1 MTGAMYAA
9 IAGLRTHMNKMNV
22 IGNNIANV
30 NTTGYKSQRT
40 IFKDAM
46 YTMYSNGSDGTEITG
61 GTNPSQ
67 IGYGS
72 MISSIDLNMGTG
84 TYNPGISTDCMIYGD
99 GFFLVGNKST
109 VNTLSPLDPNSTKNL
124 TLTRVGDFSFK
135 ADGYLSDSSGSVVYG
150 FLATGVDPVTGDP
163 IMSDQLVPIRLPR
176 METVYREGDEII
188 TQAEYEEAK
197 ADALEAAAGGDETA
211 LATFEATYSVTKEI
225 RYPVD
230 KSDDADDEDGYV
242 RLHDYLPV
250 DDEGN
255 IIGSE
260 LPFAQLDSVT
270 INAETGAITGT
281 TKDTDQLITIG
292 YLAIGNVTNP
302 NGVTHSEGF
311 YYTAGEG
318 SGDLQVSMLGGVAE
332 ELGINFVNGSLY
344 ASAVEEYNQY
354 AGDDEQILEGT
365 LQSEKLRITSAGG
378 TNLMTGGLEGSNVDL
393 ATEISEMITTQRGY
407 QANTRIITVTD
418 AMLEEL
424 VNMKR

>member
-30 NTTGYKSQRT
+30 NTTAYKSQRT
-40 IFKDAM
+40 VFKDAM
-46 YTMYSNGSDGTEITG
+46 YTMYSNGSDGNELTG

-99 GFFLVGNKST
+99 GFFLVGNKDT
-109 VNTLSPLDPNSTKNL
+109 VNTLSPLDPNSNKNL

-150 FLATGVDPVTGDP
+150 FLATGVNPDTGDP
-163 IMSDQLVPIRLPR
+163 MMSDQLVPIRLPR
-176 METVYREGDEII
+176 METVYRNGEDII
-188 TQAEYEEAK
+188 SMEDY
-197 ADALEAAAGGDETA
+197 ETA
-211 LATFEATYSVTKEI
+211 RQEALQDGSDEAIAEFEASYSVTKEI

-230 KSDDADDEDGYV
+230 RSTDADDDGGYV
-242 RLHDYLPV
+242 RLHDYEPV
-250 DDEGN
+250 DEDGN
-255 IIGSE
+255 LLGGV
-260 LPFAQLDSVT
+260 LPYAQLDSVT

-281 TKDTDQLITIG
+281 TKDTDQLVTIG

-332 ELGINFVNGSLY
+332 ELGMNYVNGSLY
-344 ASAVEEYNQY
+344 ETMREQYNQY
-354 AGDDEQILEGT
+354 APEDQRIDEEA

>member
-9 IAGLRTHMNKMNV
+9 IAGLKTHMNKMNV

-30 NTTGYKSQRT
+30 NTTAYKSQRT
-40 IFKDAM
+40 VFKDAM
-46 YTMYSNGSDGTEITG
+46 YTMYSSGSDGTEITG
-61 GTNPSQ
+61 GTNPAQ

-84 TYNPGISTDCMIYGD
+84 TYTPGIATDCMIYGD
-99 GFFLVGNKST
+99 GFFMVGDKTT
-109 VNTLSPLDPNSTKNL
+109 VNTLDPLDPNSSKNL

-150 FLATGVDPVTGDP
+150 FLTTGVNPETGDP
-163 IMSDQLVPIRLPR
+163 IVSDQLVPIRLPK
-176 METVYREGDEII
+176 METVYMQGDEVIDRE
-188 TQAEYEEAK
+188 EYETAK
-197 ADALEAAAGGDETA
+197 AEAAAGTQEDVA
-211 LATFEATYSVTKEI
+211 QFEAEYSVSYQI
-225 RYPVD
+225 RYPEV
-230 KSDDADDEDGYV
+230 A
-242 RLHDYLPV
+242 V

-255 IIGSE
+255 AGRLTDYQAKNAQGE
-260 LPFAQLDSVT
+260 LTGAVLPFAQLDSVT

-302 NGVTHSEGF
+302 NGVTHADGF

-318 SGDLQVSMLGGVAE
+318 SGDLQVSMLGGVAS
-332 ELGINFVNGSLY
+332 ELGIDYVNGSLY
-344 ASAVEEYNQY
+344 AKAVADWNET
-354 AGDDEQILEGT
+354 AGDDEQIADDAT
-365 LQSEKLRITSAGG
+365 QSDKLRIGSAGG

-424 VNMKR
+424 VNIKR

>member
-9 IAGLRTHMNKMNV
+9 IAGLKTHMSKMNV

-30 NTTGYKSQRT
+30 NTNGYKSQRT

-46 YTMYSNGSDGTEITG
+46 YTMYSSGSDGTTTTAG
-61 GTNPSQ
+61 RNPSQ

-72 MISSIDLNMGTG
+72 QVSSIDLNMATG
-84 TYNPGISTDCMIYGD
+84 SYTPGIATDCMIYGD
-99 GFFLVGNKST
+99 GFFMVGDKN
-109 VNTLSPLDPNSTKNL
+109 VNIAPLDPNSTKKLN
-124 TLTRVGDFSFK
+124 LTRVGDFSFK
-135 ADGYLSDSSGSVVYG
+135 ADGYLSDANGNAVYG
-150 FLATGVDPVTGDP
+150 FLVTGKDAEGKP
-163 IMSDQLVPIRLPR
+163 IVSEQLVAIRQPK
-176 METVYREGDEII
+176 MEKVYTSKANPNNQI
-188 TQAEYEEAK
+188 TQDAYAK
-197 ADALEAAAGGDETA
+197 LD
-211 LATFEATYSVTKEI
+211 EATKAGYTMEYKV

-230 KSDDADDEDGYV
+230 KDPQDATKYAA
-242 RLHDYLPV
+242 LQDYAAK
-250 DDEGN
+250 DANGN
-255 IIGSE
+255 SVE

-281 TKDTDQLITIG
+281 SKDTHEVITIG

-302 NGVTHSEGF
+302 NGVSHKDGF

-318 SGDLQVSMLGGVAE
+318 AGDLQVSMLGGVAE
-332 ELGINFVNGSLY
+332 NLGITSVNGSLFT
-344 ASAVEEYNQY
+344 AARDAAVA
-354 AGDDEQILEGT
+354 AGQTGITADT
-365 LQSEKLRITSAGG
+365 AQSQKMLIGSAGG

-418 AMLEEL
+418 SMLEEL